1 MDFAHQSNV
10 LVNENGEACIADYDL
25 FKITDKIEL
34 STMEMAG
41 SVRWMAPEI
50 MTYDDPDVDA
60 IPYSTK
66 GDVYAFGMTIL
77 EVSRFPQ

>member
-1 MDFAHQSNV
+1 
-10 LVNENGEACIADYDL
+10 
-25 FKITDKIEL
+25 
-34 STMEMAG
+34 MEMAG